1 MTTKVEMKS
10 IQKNA
15 KIAGVLYLLIA
26 VLAGFVHF
34 YVPGKLFVAGDATTT
49 VNNIMASEGL
59 FRLGM
64 GVELVLL
71 LSEIVLTLLLYV
83 LLKPVNKTL
92 SLTAAT
98 FRLAMTIIHGIN
110 LVNYAMVLLLLS
122 GAGYLAVFQSDQL
135 HALVRVFIDAYTYGF
150 AVGIVFFSLHVMLT
164 GYLIIKSGYLPKVL
178 GYLFLVASLGYLID
192 NFLYVL
198 VENHMTGAVYF
209 ALPIAIAE
217 IAFPI
222 WLLIKGVNA
231 RQWEAKS
238 ALESA

>member
-34 YVPGKLFVAGDATTT
+34 YVPGELFVAGDATTT
-49 VNNIMASEGL
+49 ANNIMASEGL

-122 GAGYLAVFQSDQL
+122 GAGYLTVFQPDQL

-178 GYLFLVASLGYLID
+178 GYLFLIASLGYLID
-192 NFLYVL
+192 NFLYFL
-198 VENHMTGAVYF
+198 VENHMTGAAYF

-238 ALESA
+238 ALESV